1 MDMLMGDKRMPK
13 SNRLNG
19 KILLYITGTLLFFIV
34 FIMLTGCLFKK
45 GQGDILIGVVWPF
58 ASNNNMFR
66 EGVELAVS
74 EINDKGGI
82 NGRRLQTI
90 MKDDELSITSGMV
103 IAQSFTKIPGL
114 AAVIGHRNSYV
125 SVPTAVVYE
134 NAGILMLS
142 TSSTANN
149 LTQKGYKYIF
159 RDIPSDDESARQ
171 LALLAAKRGHRRMV
185 ICYAEDSY
193 GISLANSFERHAKN
207 AGIEIVDRI
216 SYYGGLKDL
225 ETLHRKWKALDFD
238 GIFVAEDVS
247 DGAEFIADAAKAGIS
262 VPFMGGDGLDS
273 PLLWEIAGKAAE
285 GAVVSSVFNP
295 QDPRQEVRLFVQNF
309 VAKYGAA
316 PTAPSALGYD
326 GVKLLAAAIEESGSS
341 KPSVITEKLRTFK
354 DRPGAA
360 GYHTF
365 SVNGDDIGKLVV
377 TKALRN
383 GTFEIIE

>member
-1 MDMLMGDKRMPK
+1 MEILMGDKRMPK
-13 SNRLNG
+13 SNRLHG

-45 GQGDILIGVVWPF
+45 DQGDILIGVVWPF
-58 ASNNNMFR
+58 ATNNNMFR

-82 NGRRLQTI
+82 NGRKIQTI

-125 SVPTAVVYE
+125 SVPASVVYE

-171 LALLAAKRGHRRMV
+171 LALLAAKQGHQRMV

-193 GISLANSFERHAKN
+193 GISLANSFERYAKN
-207 AGIEIVDRI
+207 AGISIVDRI

-225 ETLHRKWKALDFD
+225 EMLHRKWKALDFD
-238 GIFVAEDVS
+238 GIFLAKDVPGGP
-247 DGAEFIADAAKAGIS
+247 DFIADAAKAGIA
-262 VPFMGGDGLDS
+262 VPFMGGDGLDDPS
-273 PLLWEIAGKAAE
+273 LWEIAGKAAE
-285 GAVVSSVFNP
+285 GTVVSSVFNP
-295 QDPRQEVRLFVQNF
+295 QDPRPEVRLFVQNF
-309 VAKYGAA
+309 IAKYGST
-316 PTAPSALGYD
+316 PIAPSALGYD
-326 GVKLLAAAIEESGSS
+326 GVKLLAAAIEESGSAN
-341 KPSVITEKLRTFK
+341 PAAIAEKLRTFK

-365 SVNGDDIGKLVV
+365 SVNGDDIGKMVV
-377 TKALRN
+377 IKVLRN
-383 GTFEIIE
+383 GKFEVIE